1 MAAAQE
7 NRDRSAQ
14 NAECL
19 QRICELRIRTQQGW
33 RHHQRI
39 PGREQSPD
47 RRDAVRFGARIPQD
61 GGNSLTVIDKLKE
74 LGYTTIPEEF
84 YSYVSL
90 WKSWYVGKVENFHQY
105 RRYNGHKWTKCNRAS
120 LGMAKKVCEDW
131 ANLLMNEKVQITLEG
146 QKEQEFIDRVLTANN
161 FTVKANEMQ
170 EMKSALGTVAYIPRV
185 VGQAINESGEIV
197 PGDVSGIEL
206 DYVTIEHIFPLAWQ
220 NGFITECAFD
230 SVVTRAGKNYLYLQI
245 HRKDENGL
253 YVIENSIYRYEN
265 KTLSDVALADVP
277 GFERIP
283 PVVHTGSDK
292 RQFVIDRPNTA
303 NNLDYL
309 LPVGIPVYANAIDV
323 LRGVDCAYDC
333 YVNEFE
339 NGPMMMM
346 VKMPATRWE
355 DGEPSLDDNDRRFY
369 LLPEDTQQGNVVET
383 ISPTLRTEQL
393 NVGLQDQLNVL
404 SSKCGF
410 GETYYRFDGG
420 SVATATQVISENST
434 MFRTI
439 KKHEIVLEQAL
450 VELCRI
456 LLRLGNT
463 AMNAGLNESV
473 EISIDFDDSIIEDK
487 ATDFS
492 RDMQLLSAGIM
503 NDWEFRMRWMN
514 EDEETAKA
522 SLPSAQ
528 DMTTEDQNEV
538 E

>member
-1 MAAAQE
+1 M
-7 NRDRSAQ
+7 
-14 NAECL
+14 
-19 QRICELRIRTQQGW
+19 
-33 RHHQRI
+33 
-39 PGREQSPD
+39 
-47 RRDAVRFGARIPQD
+47 
-61 GGNSLTVIDKLKE
+61 TVIDKLKE
-74 LGYTTIPEEF
+74 LGDTTIPEEF
-84 YSYVSL
+84 YTYVSL
-90 WKSWYVGKVENFHQY
+90 WKSWYVGKVKGFHQY

-185 VGQAINESGEIV
+185 VGQAVNESGEIV
-197 PGDVSGIEL
+197 RGEASSIEL

-220 NGFITECAFD
+220 NGIITECAFD
-230 SVVTRAGKNYLYLQI
+230 SMVTRTGKNYLYLQI

-265 KTLSDVALADVP
+265 ETLSDALLTEVP

-292 RQFVIDRPNTA
+292 RQFVIDRPNIA

-309 LPVGIPVYANAIDV
+309 LPVGISVYANAIDV
-323 LRGVDCAYDC
+323 LCGVDCAYDC

-346 VKMPATRWE
+346 IKMPATRWE
-355 DGEPSLDDNDRRFY
+355 DDEPTLDDNDRRFY

-393 NVGLQDQLNVL
+393 NVGLQDHLNML

-410 GETYYRFDGG
+410 GETYYRFNGG

-439 KKHEIVLEQAL
+439 KKHEIVLEQVL

-463 AMNAGLNESV
+463 AMNAGLNEDV

-492 RDMQLLSAGIM
+492 RDMQLLNAGIM
-503 NDWEFRMRWMN
+503 NDWEFRMKWMN

-522 SLPSAQ
+522 ALPKMQ
-528 DMTTEDQNEV
+528 DMTTDGQDEV

>member
-1 MAAAQE
+1 M
-7 NRDRSAQ
+7 
-14 NAECL
+14 
-19 QRICELRIRTQQGW
+19 
-33 RHHQRI
+33 
-39 PGREQSPD
+39 
-47 RRDAVRFGARIPQD
+47 
-61 GGNSLTVIDKLKE
+61 TVIDKLKE
-74 LGYTTIPEEF
+74 LGYTTIPEDF
-84 YSYVSL
+84 YTYVSL
-90 WKSWYVGKVENFHQY
+90 WKSWYVGKVKGFHQY

-146 QKEQEFIDRVLTANN
+146 RREQEFVDRVLTANN
-161 FTVKANEMQ
+161 FTVKSNEMQ

-185 VGQAINESGEIV
+185 VGQAVNESGEIV
-197 PGDVSGIEL
+197 RGEASSIEL

-220 NGFITECAFD
+220 NGIITECAFD
-230 SVVTRAGKNYLYLQI
+230 SMVTRTGKNYLYLQI

-265 KTLSDVALADVP
+265 GTLSDALLIEVP

-292 RQFVIDRPNTA
+292 RQFVIDRPNIA

-309 LPVGIPVYANAIDV
+309 LPVGISVYANAIDV
-323 LRGVDCAYDC
+323 LCGVDCAYDC

-355 DGEPSLDDNDRRFY
+355 DDEPTLDDNDRRFY

-383 ISPTLRTEQL
+383 ISPTLRTEKL

-410 GETYYRFDGG
+410 GETYYRFNGG

-463 AMNAGLNESV
+463 AMNAGLNEDV

-492 RDMQLLSAGIM
+492 RDMQLLGAGIM
-503 NDWEFRMRWMN
+503 NDWEFRMKWMN

-522 SLPSAQ
+522 ALPKMQ
-528 DMTTEDQNEV
+528 DMTTEGQNEV